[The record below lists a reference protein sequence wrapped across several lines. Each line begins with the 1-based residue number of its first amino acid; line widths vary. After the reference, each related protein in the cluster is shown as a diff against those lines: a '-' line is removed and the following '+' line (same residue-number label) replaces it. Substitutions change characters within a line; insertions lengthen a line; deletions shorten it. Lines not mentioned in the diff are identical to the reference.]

1 MLYILNLYSVTC
13 QLHLSKAG
21 GGSIYNCSS
30 VFSYHN
36 LTSVS
41 LLCWFPCSGCPS
53 FFSIWQNLTILRPT
67 SGITSFEATRQ
78 CRRRRRCECDPWV
91 GKIPWRRKWQPTP
104 VFLAWIIPW
113 TEEPGKLQSMGSQKV
128 RRDSATEHACTESL
142 LLPHTIL
149 CA

>member
-1 MLYILNLYSVTC
+1 MLPCHNTVLRRASPDWPLPKSCLCQYHLQNPVSQTTNLVAMFDSLPSAVSNTADPC
-13 QLHLSKAG
+13 LFLPWASLVAQGIHLQ
-21 GGSIYNCSS
+21 
-30 VFSYHN
+30 F
-36 LTSVS
+36 
-41 LLCWFPCSGCPS
+41 
-53 FFSIWQNLTILRPT
+53 
-67 SGITSFEATRQ
+67 
-78 CRRRRRCECDPWV
+78 RRRRRLRFDPWV
-91 GKIPWRRKWQPTP
+91 EKIPWRRKWQPMS